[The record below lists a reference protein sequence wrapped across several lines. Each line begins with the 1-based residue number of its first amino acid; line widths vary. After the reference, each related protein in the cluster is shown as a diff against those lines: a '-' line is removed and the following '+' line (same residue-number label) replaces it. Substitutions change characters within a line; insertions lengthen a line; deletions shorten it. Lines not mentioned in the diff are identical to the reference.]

1 MQTRKHYFSVKL
13 QLPAFVIKMWD
24 KEKSSNSTM
33 HCALLLSKVS
43 SQILVIYRTGT
54 IFREISSQ
62 LSLYWKN
69 KRLSVFPWNQFHENL
84 SFICLCHCAHTST
97 DISKR
102 VFAALRPPRS
112 SWHWPLKPQNN
123 YKSSTKQLTEVEE
136 TLTLWVIL
144 SDHRRAR
151 DANRNHQ
158 KLHFRIFSQRPPRW
172 WRETV

>member
-62 LSLYWKN
+62 LEESVLKKN
-69 KRLSVFPWNQFHENL
+69 FNFSVK
-84 SFICLCHCAHTST
+84 SISRKFIIHMFMPLCTH
-97 DISKR
+97 
-102 VFAALRPPRS
+102 
-112 SWHWPLKPQNN
+112 
-123 YKSSTKQLTEVEE
+123 
-136 TLTLWVIL
+136 
-144 SDHRRAR
+144 
-151 DANRNHQ
+151 
-158 KLHFRIFSQRPPRW
+158 LH
-172 WRETV
+172 